1 VQLAVMRRFLAPLC
15 THMTRSFL
23 KRAAADMETEP
34 DVAPGGGSSEG
45 GGDGLRPA
53 SLRLGQVVRSMT
65 LPNASRFERQQ
76 TLRAIRV
83 VSSPLGGSG
92 GQP

>member
-1 VQLAVMRRFLAPLC
+1 MA
-15 THMTRSFL
+15 RSFL
-23 KRAAADMETEP
+23 KRAAAGMEGEP
-34 DVAPGGGSSEG
+34 DVAPGGSSSEG
-45 GGDGLRPA
+45 GGGGSRST

-83 VSSPLGGSG
+83 EASPLGGSRAR
-92 GQP
+92 QP